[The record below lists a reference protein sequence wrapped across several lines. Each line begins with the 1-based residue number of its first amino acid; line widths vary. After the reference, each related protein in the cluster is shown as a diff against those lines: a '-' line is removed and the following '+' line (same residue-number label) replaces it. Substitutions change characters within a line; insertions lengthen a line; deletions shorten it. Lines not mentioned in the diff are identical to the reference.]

1 MSNDIR
7 FVEAPLKI
15 WFDEIDDNEEM
26 YKREYDKL
34 SNIDDDNL
42 GQWLKLAK
50 ARGETGESDQ
60 VLLTLLVELHRKV
73 DELSA
78 FVKNEK
84 PDFID
89 LQYNKDIEGIGHE
102 HFKLIEGNL
111 KENVKYY
118 GRIFMPVF
126 PKREVPVFF
135 IGLDSNIAQIYML
148 HEKDKKD
155 WSFYMNARERA
166 IIREMKALKDGFS

>member
-1 MSNDIR
+1 MIDDIR

-15 WFDEIDDNEEM
+15 CFSEVGAEEEK

-34 SNIDDDNL
+34 SNIDEDNL

-50 ARGETGESDQ
+50 ARGETRESDQ
-60 VLLTLLVELHRKV
+60 VLLTLLVELHKKV

-78 FVKNEK
+78 FIKNEK
-84 PDFID
+84 PDFLD
-89 LQYNKDIEGIGHE
+89 LQNEKDIESIGHE
-102 HFKLIEGNL
+102 HFKLVSGDL

-118 GRIFMPVF
+118 GRILMPVF

-135 IGLDSNIAQIYML
+135 TGLDQNIVQIIL
-148 HEKDKKD
+148 IHEKDKRD
-155 WSFYMNARERA
+155 WSFYMNARERSL
-166 IIREMKALKDGFS
+166 IREMKAIKDGFS